1 MTKGEKAR
9 ELQQRAEEDA
19 RVMAQYQEIVSDKT
33 RMRRAVKTAQ
43 KQAKDLQKRTDIMKK
58 VAKTKKK

>member
-1 MTKGEKAR
+1 MTKGDRER
-9 ELQQRAEEDA
+9 ELQWRAEEDA
-19 RVMAQYQEIVSDKT
+19 RVMAQYQEIMSDKS
-33 RMRRAVKTAQ
+33 RLGRAVKTAQ